1 MLVIHWDLQLL
12 GGNYMLIITGASG
25 GIGYE
30 VFKKLSLEN
39 KVIAISNRN
48 KLENNENGIC
58 VNVNLLNH
66 KEIDQLIYKNKENLD
81 QITVLNLAVK
91 SFDGLLANYPI
102 EKVRETFELNFFSN
116 LYLVQAL
123 LPMMINQKWGRI
135 IHFSSI
141 VGNEGATGAGIYA
154 ASKSALIGYS
164 KTLSKEYGRF
174 GITSNIIELGYFE
187 KGLIESFN
195 QEKIK
200 NIISNTSI
208 RRLGVTDDIIHA
220 IKFIQKSDFYNGEVL
235 KLNGGK

>member
-1 MLVIHWDLQLL
+1 MIL
-12 GGNYMLIITGASG
+12 ITGASG

-30 VFKKLSLEN
+30 LFKKLSIN
-39 KVIAISNRN
+39 NDVIAISNKK
-48 KLENNENGIC
+48 KLENNKKGIC
-58 VNVNLLNH
+58 LNINLLNH
-66 KEIDQLIYKNKENLD
+66 KEIDQLINKYQVKLD
-81 QITVLNLAVK
+81 EITILNLAVR

-116 LYLVQAL
+116 LYLVQAI
-123 LPMMINQKWGRI
+123 LPIMINQKWGRI

-141 VGNEGATGAGIYA
+141 VGNQGAVGAGIYA
-154 ASKSALIGYS
+154 ASKSALIGYN

-187 KGLIESFN
+187 RGLIENFN

-200 NIISNTSI
+200 NIISNTSS

-220 IKFIQKSDFYNGEVL
+220 IKFIQKSDFYNGEIL
-235 KLNGGK
+235 KLNGGN

>member
-1 MLVIHWDLQLL
+1 MIL
-12 GGNYMLIITGASG
+12 ITGASG

-30 VFKKLSLEN
+30 LFKKLSIKN
-39 KVIAISNRN
+39 DVIAISNN
-48 KLENNENGIC
+48 KKLENNEKGIC
-58 VNVNLLNH
+58 LNINLLNH
-66 KEIDQLIYKNKENLD
+66 KEIDQLISKYQVKLD
-81 QITVLNLAVK
+81 EITILNLAVK

-116 LYLVQAL
+116 LYLVQAI
-123 LPMMINQKWGRI
+123 LPIMINQKWGRI

-141 VGNEGATGAGIYA
+141 VGNQGAVGAGIYA
-154 ASKSALIGYS
+154 ASKSALTGYN

-187 KGLIESFN
+187 RGLIENFN

-200 NIISNTSI
+200 NIISNTSS

-220 IKFIQKSDFYNGEVL
+220 IKFIQKSDFYNGEIL
-235 KLNGGK
+235 KLNGGN

>member
-1 MLVIHWDLQLL
+1 MIL
-12 GGNYMLIITGASG
+12 ITGASG

-30 VFKKLSLEN
+30 LFKKLSIN
-39 KVIAISNRN
+39 NDVIAISNKK
-48 KLENNENGIC
+48 KLENNKKGIC
-58 VNVNLLNH
+58 LNINLLNH
-66 KEIDQLIYKNKENLD
+66 KEIDQLISKYQVKLD
-81 QITVLNLAVK
+81 EITILNLAVR

-116 LYLVQAL
+116 LYLVQAI
-123 LPMMINQKWGRI
+123 LPIMINQKWGRI

-141 VGNEGATGAGIYA
+141 VGNQGAVGAGIYA
-154 ASKSALIGYS
+154 ASKSALIGYN

-187 KGLIESFN
+187 RGLIENFN

-200 NIISNTSI
+200 NIISNTSS

-220 IKFIQKSDFYNGEVL
+220 IKFIQKSDFYNGEIL
-235 KLNGGK
+235 KLNGGN

>member
-1 MLVIHWDLQLL
+1 MLL
-12 GGNYMLIITGASG
+12 ITGASG
-25 GIGYE
+25 GIGFE
-30 VFKKLSLEN
+30 LFKKLSIKN
-39 KVIAISNRN
+39 DVIAISNR
-48 KLENNENGIC
+48 KKIENNARGIC

-66 KEIDQLIYKNKENLD
+66 NEIDQLISKYGKTFDE
-81 QITVLNLAVK
+81 ITVLNLAVQ

-102 EKVRETFELNFFSN
+102 EKVRETFELNLISN
-116 LYLVQAL
+116 LYLLQGL
-123 LPMMINQKWGRI
+123 LPIMLNQKWGRI

-141 VGNEGATGAGIYA
+141 VGNEGAKGAGIYA

-187 KGLIESFN
+187 KGLIENFN
-195 QEKIK
+195 KEKIK
-200 NIISNTSI
+200 NIISNTSS

-220 IKFIQKSDFYNGEVL
+220 IKFIQKSDFYNGEIL

>member
-1 MLVIHWDLQLL
+1 MIL
-12 GGNYMLIITGASG
+12 ITGASG

-30 VFKKLSLEN
+30 LFKNLSIKNE
-39 KVIAISNRN
+39 VIAISNKK
-48 KLENNENGIC
+48 KLKNNEKGIC
-58 VNVNLLNH
+58 VNINLLNH
-66 KEIDQLIYKNKENLD
+66 KEIDQFISKYAENLD
-81 QITVLNLAVK
+81 EITILNLAVK

-116 LYLVQAL
+116 LYLVQAI
-123 LPMMINQKWGRI
+123 LPIMINQKWGRI

-141 VGNEGATGAGIYA
+141 VGNEGAIGAGIYA
-154 ASKSALIGYS
+154 ASKSALIGYN

-187 KGLIESFN
+187 KGLIENFN

-200 NIISNTSI
+200 DIISNTSS

-220 IKFIQKSDFYNGEVL
+220 INFIQKSGFYNGEIL
-235 KLNGGK
+235 KLNGGN